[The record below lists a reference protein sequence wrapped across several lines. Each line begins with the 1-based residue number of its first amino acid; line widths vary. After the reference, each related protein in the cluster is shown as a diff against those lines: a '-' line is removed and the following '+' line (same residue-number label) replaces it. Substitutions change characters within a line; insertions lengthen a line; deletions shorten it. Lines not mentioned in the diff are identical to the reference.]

1 MNRDATGLR
10 LQHTHSFVFIYKNAF
25 TILQTITFLD
35 LEQVTDR
42 ATITVDSVDSA
53 VQGKTTLL
61 LHIVVT
67 IDVTRIVLSLNQ
79 SPVSTVSYT
88 HFSLPQF
95 S

>member
-25 TILQTITFLD
+25 TILQTITS

-42 ATITVDSVDSA
+42 AAIAVDGVDSA
-53 VQGKTTLL
+53 VQGKDNPA
-61 LHIVVT
+61 VT
-67 IDVTRIVLSLNQ
+67 YCRDRRCYTNRALTKPE
-79 SPVSTVSYT
+79 PVSTVSCT
-88 HFSLPQF
+88 HSFSLPQF